1 MDNELVRKIKEK
13 ALLIRKDLIR
23 ITTLASSGHPGG
35 SLSAADIFATL
46 YFHVLK
52 HDPKNPNWEQ
62 RDRFILSAGHIC
74 PGLYG
79 TMAHAGYFPLK
90 ELDTLRKYPSRLQ
103 GHPSRVSLPGIETST
118 GSLGQGISV
127 AVGMA
132 LGFKLDKKKNKVF
145 CLMGDGEQN
154 EGEVWEAAQSASHYK
169 LDNIIAIVDWN
180 DVQQDGKN
188 SDTMNIEPLEKK
200 YEAFG
205 WHTIVVDGNNV
216 EELLNAFDEAK
227 KIKGKPSIILA
238 KTIMGKNVSFMEG
251 KYEYHGKTL
260 KAEEA
265 EKAYAELENAG

>member
-1 MDNELVRKIKEK
+1 
-13 ALLIRKDLIR
+13 
-23 ITTLASSGHPGG
+23 
-35 SLSAADIFATL
+35 
-46 YFHVLK
+46 
-52 HDPKNPNWEQ
+52 
-62 RDRFILSAGHIC
+62 
-74 PGLYG
+74 
-79 TMAHAGYFPLK
+79 MAHAGYFPLK

-216 EELLNAFDEAK
+216 EKLLNAFAEAK